1 MFIFSLSELG
11 EGSGVY
17 DCWANFDPPWT
28 LKLYVAWNVLSVFIA
43 PSLTLA
49 ALYGHISYAV
59 WKSSKMAENQAP
71 RYFVRLYFASCI
83 VQL

>member
-1 MFIFSLSELG
+1 M
-11 EGSGVY
+11 Y

-49 ALYGHISYAV
+49 ALYGHITYAV

-71 RYFVRLYFASCI
+71 RYFVVLHFVCLMS
-83 VQL
+83 Q